1 MRCLVTGG
9 AGFIGSHA
17 VQRLLGDGHE
27 VLAIDDLG
35 RGHAEAIELLQKD
48 AGGRLRFERCS
59 IQDADRLGQIV
70 PAFAPDAVLHF
81 AALAYVGESVQIPGR
96 YWAVNV
102 LGMLTLLRACEGVE
116 RFVFSSSCAT
126 YGQPPE
132 GMIPVPESCP
142 QSPVS
147 PYGRTK
153 LVGEWMLEDLVRA
166 RVIAGDRFGVA
177 MLRYFNVAGADR
189 SGLLGEDHDPETHLI
204 PLAIDAALGR
214 REALTI
220 FGTDYPTPDG
230 TCVRDYVHVEDLVDA
245 HVAALGAI
253 RPGEALAYNVGVGRG
268 YSVREVVETVG
279 RVVGRPVPVVE
290 GARRE
295 GDPPMLY
302 AEAGKIER
310 ELGWRARAL
319 ELEEI
324 VADAA
329 AWRTRHPGGY
339 AGG

>member
-27 VLAIDDLG
+27 VLAIDDLS
-35 RGHAEAIELLQKD
+35 RGHSEAIDLLQKD
-48 AGGRLRFERCS
+48 AGGRLRFEQCS
-59 IQDADRLGQIV
+59 IQDAGRLSEILR
-70 PAFAPDAVLHF
+70 PFAPDTVLHF
-81 AALAYVGESVQIPGR
+81 AALAYVGESVQMPGR

-102 LGMLTLLRACEGVE
+102 LGMLTLMHMCEGAE

-132 GMIPVPESCP
+132 NMIPVPETCP
-142 QSPVS
+142 QAPVS

-153 LVGEWMLEDLVRA
+153 LVGEWMLRDIVRA
-166 RVIAGDRFGVA
+166 KAIAGQPFGAA

-189 SGLLGEDHDPETHLI
+189 SGLLGEDHEPETHLI

-245 HVAALGAI
+245 HIAALGAI
-253 RPGEALAYNVGVGRG
+253 KPGEALSYNVGVGRG
-268 YSVREVVETVG
+268 YSVREVIETVG
-279 RVVGRPVPVVE
+279 EVVGTPVPVVE
-290 GARRE
+290 GERRE
-295 GDPPMLY
+295 GDPPRLF
-302 AEAGKIER
+302 ADPSRIER
-310 ELGWRARAL
+310 ELGWKARAGSL
-319 ELEEI
+319 REI
-324 VADAA
+324 VEDAV
-329 AWRTRHPGGY
+329 AWRRKNPDGY
-339 AGG
+339 AKG